1 MTRQSVTGPVRN
13 RATSAFERRVARAL
27 DAYAGRGLTLL
38 VACSG
43 GPDSTAALVAVAR
56 VVTAAG
62 GRVVAGH
69 FNHGMRPGAET
80 SADRAYVERLGE
92 CLDVPVVTGSAGN
105 EGSQVAAEA
114 QAREARYRWLAVA
127 ARGAGAAACV
137 TGHTLDDQ
145 AETVLLRLTRG
156 TGLAGVAGMELDA
169 PWPVTCA
176 ASGGDPPLRLLRP
189 LLGVTRAGVLGYL
202 DALGV
207 AELGLTPRHDP
218 SNDTLAFG
226 RNRVR
231 SRVLPELRE
240 LNPRAAEALARFAG
254 HARRDDDALEAWAE
268 REAAALLRVGE
279 GAARLG
285 RRELRALPEAVG
297 LRLVRRAAAA
307 AGVSVDAE
315 QAEGALRMARRRG
328 AHLDLHG
335 ASAWTDDEALWM
347 VVGSD
352 EPRGAT

>member
-1 MTRQSVTGPVRN
+1 MTGQPTADLARN
-13 RATSAFERRVARAL
+13 RATSAFERRTVRAL
-27 DAYAGRGLTLL
+27 DAYADRDVTLL

-56 VVTAAG
+56 VAMAAG

-69 FNHGMRPGAET
+69 FNHGMRPEAET
-80 SADRAYVERLGE
+80 TADRAYVERLGKR
-92 CLDVPVVTGSAGN
+92 LGVPVLAGSAGN
-105 EGSQVAAEA
+105 EGSPVAAEA

-127 ARGAGAAACV
+127 AREAGAAACV

-156 TGLAGVAGMELDA
+156 SGLAGVAGMELDA
-169 PWPVTCA
+169 SWPVTCA
-176 ASGGDPPLRLLRP
+176 ASAGSQPLRLLRP
-189 LLGVTRAGVLGYL
+189 LLGVTRAEVLGYL
-202 DALGV
+202 DALGL
-207 AELGLTPRHDP
+207 AELGLTPRRDP

-231 SRVLPELRE
+231 RRVLPELRA
-240 LNPRAAEALARFAG
+240 LNPRAPEALARFAG

-268 REAAALLRVGE
+268 REAAALLRVEGE
-279 GAARLG
+279 AVRLG
-285 RRELRALPEAVG
+285 RRELVALPEAVG
-297 LRLVRRAAAA
+297 LRLIRRAASA

-315 QAEGALRMARRRG
+315 QAEGALRIARRRG

-335 ASAWTDDEALWM
+335 GNAWTDGEALWM
-347 VVGSD
+347 AAAPDG
-352 EPRGAT
+352 PRGAT